1 MTTAMMTT
9 MTTMTISVQC
19 ETVIKDIYDDI
30 SNLPPENVCERLG
43 KCPKP
48 SPTPTPTP
56 KPKLNPNPAD
66 LLDAISSVGRL
77 DGQSDLD
84 LSMIESLIAIMIIV
98 FGRQA

>member
-1 MTTAMMTT
+1 M
-9 MTTMTISVQC
+9 QC

-56 KPKLNPNPAD
+56 KPKLNAD
-66 LLDAISSVGRL
+66 PSDLVDAVSSVDRL
-77 DGQSDLD
+77 DDQSDFD
-84 LSMIESLIAIMIIV
+84 LSLMESLIAVMVVV